1 MAQSGDEY
9 KELGCVKWSPLL
21 ALVPC
26 FLPCFSNYQVEIS
39 GGKLTFG
46 YGPLHCGTTVTV
58 DLEDVEPDSVT
69 EGIAT
74 CSDNLFSFG
83 GWGIRYGYAHT
94 DGSNSATKTGI
105 YNYNPYNGTYV
116 QFYRKSN
123 RQYYRFSCG
132 NPQEVKKKLMQK

>member
-74 CSDNLFSFG
+74 CSDNLFFLWRLGDSL
-83 GWGIRYGYAHT
+83 WICTYRWIELGYE
-94 DGSNSATKTGI
+94 
-105 YNYNPYNGTYV
+105 NGHL
-116 QFYRKSN
+116 Q
-123 RQYYRFSCG
+123 
-132 NPQEVKKKLMQK
+132 L